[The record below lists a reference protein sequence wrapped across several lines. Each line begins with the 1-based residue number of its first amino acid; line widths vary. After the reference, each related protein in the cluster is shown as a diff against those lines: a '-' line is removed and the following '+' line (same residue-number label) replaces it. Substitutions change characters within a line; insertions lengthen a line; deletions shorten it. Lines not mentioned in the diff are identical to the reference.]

1 MWHVIN
7 LVLNNFLSVDYIVF
21 ITWEFHVFFMIRDF
35 GKGGD
40 QGSIICI
47 VIQCYLA
54 KKTKAKKQKQK
65 IETIQCHNNWE
76 E

>member
-1 MWHVIN
+1 
-7 LVLNNFLSVDYIVF
+7 
-21 ITWEFHVFFMIRDF
+21 MIRDF

-65 IETIQCHNNWE
+65 IKTIQCHNIWE